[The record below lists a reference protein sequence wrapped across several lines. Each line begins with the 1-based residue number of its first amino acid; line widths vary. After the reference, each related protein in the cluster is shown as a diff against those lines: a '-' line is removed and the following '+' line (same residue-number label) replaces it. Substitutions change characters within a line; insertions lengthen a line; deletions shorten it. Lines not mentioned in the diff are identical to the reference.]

1 MAKKENI
8 KKLFN
13 NIAPKYDFLNHLL
26 SFNMDK
32 IWRRKAI
39 KYIKKQNLERVLDIA
54 CGTGDF
60 SFLAVK
66 HGAKELIGVDI
77 SENMF
82 AIAIDKAR
90 KKGISDKVSFRYG
103 DSEQLEFPDGC
114 FSAVIVAFGVRNFE
128 NLSLGLS
135 EMYRV
140 LRSGGQVV
148 ILEFSRPDIFPMKQL
163 YGFYFKNILPRL
175 GGAISGDKSAYEYL
189 PNSVLFFP
197 QGEEFLEL
205 MSCVGFT
212 DLSQKRLTFGI
223 STIYVGAKA

>member
-77 SENMF
+77 SGNMF

-103 DSEQLEFPDGC
+103 DSEQLEFPDGY

-140 LRSGGQVV
+140 LRSGGQVI
-148 ILEFSRPDIFPMKQL
+148 ILEFSRPSIFPMKQL

-175 GGAISGDKSAYEYL
+175 GGAVSGNKSAYEYL
-189 PNSVLFFP
+189 PNSVSSFP

-205 MSCVGFT
+205 MACAGFA
-212 DLSQKRLTFGI
+212 DLVQYRITFGI

>member
-26 SFNMDK
+26 SFNIDK

-39 KYIKKQNLERVLDIA
+39 KCIKKQNLERVLDIA

-60 SFLAVK
+60 SFLALEY
-66 HGAKELIGVDI
+66 GAKELVGVDI

>member
-103 DSEQLEFPDGC
+103 DSEQLEFPDGY

-140 LRSGGQVV
+140 LRSGGQVI
-148 ILEFSRPDIFPMKQL
+148 ILEFSRPSIFPMKQL

-175 GGAISGDKSAYEYL
+175 GGAVSGNKSAYEYL
-189 PNSVLFFP
+189 PNSVSAFP

-205 MSCVGFT
+205 MSCVGFA
-212 DLSQKRLTFGI
+212 DLVQHRLTFGI

>member
-8 KKLFN
+8 RRLFN

-26 SFNMDK
+26 SFNIDK
-32 IWRRKAI
+32 IWRCKAI

-82 AIAIDKAR
+82 NIATEKAT
-90 KKGISDKVSFRYG
+90 KKGVSGKVSFRYG
-103 DSEQLEFPDGC
+103 DSEQLEFPDGY